1 MYHDRSPISVRNAGT
16 SVIRTTSA
24 SVRIAIASR
33 IPNSLEIRSEVRMN
47 AAKTVP
53 MITAAATTTRP
64 IAAIPCSTASRVG
77 SPWTCSSR
85 IRLIRKTM

>member
-1 MYHDRSPISVRNAGT
+1 MYQDFSPMSVRKAGT

-24 SVRIAIASR
+24 SVRIATASSS
-33 IPNSLEIRSEVRMN
+33 PNSFEIRSGVRMK

-53 MITAAATTTRP
+53 MISAAATTTRP
-64 IAAIPCSTASRVG
+64 IAAIPCSTASRVFR
-77 SPWTCSSR
+77 PWTCSSR